1 MNETVC
7 IKRLPRGDGTLPPM
21 PAYQTEGAA
30 AMYLHAF
37 LEAPVTLEPME
48 RRAVPTGLCLEMP
61 AALAAF
67 VLARSG
73 LSTKKGLALANGV
86 GLIDPDYRG
95 ELLCSV
101 INLSA
106 EPLTICDGD
115 RIAQLLF
122 QPFCR
127 PALAEQD
134 TLSETRRGSGGF
146 GSTGKR

>member
-1 MNETVC
+1 M
-7 IKRLPRGDGTLPPM
+7 D
-21 PAYQTEGAA
+21 
-30 AMYLHAF
+30 LHAF